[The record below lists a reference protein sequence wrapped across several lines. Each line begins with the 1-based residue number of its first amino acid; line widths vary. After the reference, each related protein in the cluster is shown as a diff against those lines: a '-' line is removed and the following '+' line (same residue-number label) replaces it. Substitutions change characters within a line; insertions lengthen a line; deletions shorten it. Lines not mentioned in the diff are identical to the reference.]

1 MWDSDG
7 ARHRLHLRI
16 HESQADLRDV
26 MRPTLI
32 LIDGYQVLIRNRSTG
47 GSLTGAVMKKKARA
61 TGAEPVAFGAY
72 VAKAYQDF
80 EAN

>member
-1 MWDSDG
+1 MWDSG
-7 ARHRLHLRI
+7 RAHCRLHLRI

-32 LIDGYQVLIRNRSTG
+32 LINGYQVLIRNRSTG
-47 GSLTGAVMKKKARA
+47 GSLTGAVMKKKARV
-61 TGAEPVAFGAY
+61 TGAELVAFGAY